1 MLFERD
7 FLKRQIRALAQ
18 LALRILGSKRR
29 PDDTIQELR
38 RAASDALGVDADVLQ
53 RVDVATA
60 ASLLVDPERIQAY
73 AWVLAEEA
81 ELLADA
87 AAADAARRRS
97 LALFREAFR
106 RANQ

>member
-18 LALRILGSKRR
+18 LVLKILGSKRR
-29 PDDTIQELR
+29 PDDMVQELR
-38 RAASDALGVDADVLQ
+38 RAASDALGVDAEVLA

-60 ASLLVDPERIQAY
+60 ASLLGVPERIQAY
-73 AWVLAEEA
+73 AWMLAEEA
-81 ELLADA
+81 DLVADPV
-87 AAADAARRRS
+87 AADAARRRS

-106 RANQ
+106 RANA